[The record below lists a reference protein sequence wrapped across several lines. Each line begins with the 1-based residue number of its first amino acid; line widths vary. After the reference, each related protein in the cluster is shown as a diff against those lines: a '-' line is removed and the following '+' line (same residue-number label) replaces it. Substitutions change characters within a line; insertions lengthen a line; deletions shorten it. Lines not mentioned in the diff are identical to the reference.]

1 MVDININEAYPEKS
15 NSRGA
20 VNQDRLKNGFCP
32 RLDPSLSAMETWG
45 FGLSGL
51 LLWLGTAPSMHAEL
65 GPNAIFVWL
74 PGAIVGILLNLQV
87 KRLGTNWPDMAGGTP
102 NYTTKL
108 LKRYPGLARYCAIG
122 YFLGWVSVISMNA
135 IILTDLIEATL
146 GNLGILCPTN
156 LLRISLTILPFIV
169 AFSGT
174 RALGILHSCFVFPAI
189 GLLIAFCIQGVGWL
203 GLASSSPGFVP
214 PNWLTWENFS
224 SFKFVDWAKWFFIA
238 IYAVYGCETAS
249 SFVAD
254 SRRPNLTLRCLEFAA
269 WLIVPVYIGGSWVVT
284 CLAANSGTKDSA
296 FLTLLVAATPFWG
309 KSASF
314 LVTFLIA
321 CGCLLSSATAVS
333 NAPRILYQ
341 LALDGYISPVFAVV
355 SRRGVLGPALTFTL
369 LLSVLCL
376 IWGDIDHVVMVTG
389 TGYLSSMLAIH
400 LGLWL
405 NRGKP
410 EVLLP
415 WWSGFFFIV
424 EFAVLIVGGLAWD
437 WRYLLVG
444 ILLPIATLFVDILMR
459 RIAFPPFHSSWWKEL
474 YYSQSNSKIPDFLLV
489 QVTVLIILI
498 CSATSLGW
506 VARARLDI
514 NATEAYTNVFV
525 LLLLTSA
532 FVGVA
537 IACWT
542 SLPQVATMIEA
553 REQAEHLF
561 QIALDAILVLDEY
574 GVIVQANPAAEKL
587 LKVNKNTLIGC
598 YLNQLISGLVDSP
611 EYWLPRSEQKLIQN
625 EQSFRLVEMAI
636 AGRNYRGLQE
646 YVVLLRD
653 ITERKQSE
661 EKLCQT
667 LRIKEELAATATV
680 QAQQLEKTL
689 QDLQH
694 TQAQLIQT
702 EKMSSLGQ
710 LVAGVAHEINNPV
723 NFIYGNLQYA
733 NTYAEDLLNL
743 VRLYKE
749 KYPDPL
755 PEIKAVMA
763 ENELDF
769 LMEDFPKLLD
779 SMKIGADR
787 IRDIVLSLRNF
798 SRLDEA
804 ERKSV
809 DIHEGIESTLL
820 LLRNRLKSNCD
831 RQVIQVIK
839 EYGNLPKVECY
850 AGQLN
855 QVFMNLL
862 SNAID
867 ALESRC
873 ANDALEIAKKSLSI
887 DNQKDSSKPPKI
899 IISTQI
905 SHFNDVIIRIAD
917 NGTGINDA
925 VKAKLF
931 DPFFTTKP
939 IGKGTGLGLTIS
951 YQIIV
956 EKHRGKLE
964 CISAIGQGTEFIIQI
979 PIRPQ

>member
-1 MVDININEAYPEKS
+1 MVEINIHQGYPEKS
-15 NSRGA
+15 NSCTG
-20 VNQDRLKNGFCP
+20 VNQDRFNNGFWP

-87 KRLGTNWPDMAGGTP
+87 KRLGIKWIQMSGGTP

-146 GNLGILCPTN
+146 GNLGISCPTI
-156 LLRISLTILPFIV
+156 LLKIGLTILPFIV

-189 GLLIAFCIQGVGWL
+189 GLLLAFCFQGVGWL
-203 GLASSSPGFVP
+203 GLASNSPGFLP
-214 PNWLTWENFS
+214 HNWLTGENFS
-224 SFKFVDWAKWFFIA
+224 SFKFIDWAKWFFIA

-254 SRRPNLTLRCLEFAA
+254 SRRPKLTLRCLTFAA
-269 WLIVPVYIGGSWVVT
+269 WLIVPVYLGGSWVLT
-284 CLAANSGTKDSA
+284 CLAANSETKDSA
-296 FLTLLVAATPFWG
+296 FLTLLTAATPFWG
-309 KSASF
+309 ESASF

-333 NAPRILYQ
+333 NAPRVLYQ

-369 LLSVLCL
+369 SLSVLCL

-410 EVLLP
+410 EVLWP
-415 WWSGFFFIV
+415 WWSGIFFVIEMVVF
-424 EFAVLIVGGLAWD
+424 IVGGLAWD
-437 WRYLLVG
+437 WEYLLIG
-444 ILLPIATLFVDILMR
+444 LLLPIATLLVDVGIK
-459 RIAFPPFHSSWWKEL
+459 RIAFPPFHTSWWKEL
-474 YYSQSNSKIPDFLLV
+474 YYSRSKGKMPDFLLV

-498 CSATSLGW
+498 CSATALGW
-506 VARARLDI
+506 VARARLDM

-561 QIALDAILVLDEY
+561 KIALDAILVLDEK
-574 GVIVQANPAAEKL
+574 GGIIQANPAAEQL
-587 LKVNKNTLIGC
+587 FEVSENSLIG
-598 YLNQLISGLVDSP
+598 YNLNQLISGLVDSP
-611 EYWLPRSEQKLIQN
+611 AYWLPRSEQKLLQKD
-625 EQSFRLVEMAI
+625 QDSRLVEVAI

-653 ITERKQSE
+653 ITERKQAE
-661 EKLCQT
+661 EKLCQA
-667 LRIKEELAATATV
+667 LRLKEELAATATV
-680 QAQQLEKTL
+680 QAQQLERTL
-689 QDLQH
+689 QNLQQ
-694 TQAQLIQT
+694 TQAQLIQN

-743 VRLYKE
+743 VRVYQQ

-755 PEIKAVMA
+755 PEVQALIEEK
-763 ENELDF
+763 ELDF

-804 ERKSV
+804 DRKSV

-820 LLRNRLKSNCD
+820 LLRNRFKANCG
-831 RQVIQVIK
+831 RSIQVIK

-867 ALESRC
+867 SLESRF
-873 ANDALEIAKKSLSI
+873 DALEMENNSRLI
-887 DNQKDSSKPPKI
+887 DNEKDSSQLPTI
-899 IISTQI
+899 RISTKV
-905 SHFNDVIIRIAD
+905 NDSKNVIIRIAD
-917 NGTGINDA
+917 NGLGMTDE
-925 VKAKLF
+925 VKIKLF

-951 YQIIV
+951 YQIIT
-956 EKHRGKLE
+956 EKHRGKLY
-964 CISAIGQGTEFIIQI
+964 CISAPGKGAEFILQL
-979 PIRPQ
+979 PIRP